1 MPDLLEFIK
10 IYRDFGFLGLYL
22 VVTFFFYRELKSRN
36 AESVDMVIKV
46 TQALDR
52 STETNEDSND
62 IHRDV
67 RKSIDENKQNNQNF
81 IEFLKGRDDGRR
93 S

>member
-1 MPDLLEFIK
+1 VPDLLEFIK